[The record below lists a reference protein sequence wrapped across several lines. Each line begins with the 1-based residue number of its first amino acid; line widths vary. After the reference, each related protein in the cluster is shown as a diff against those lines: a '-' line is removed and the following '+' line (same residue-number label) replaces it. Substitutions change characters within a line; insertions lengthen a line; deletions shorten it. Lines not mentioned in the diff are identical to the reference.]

1 MPVPTTLINFQDIYR
16 EANNNAAVPS
26 GSNMP
31 TAQLFGFSYFDG
43 PNGNSTLA
51 YNAWGIGSSDIIYG
65 AASSDYSWGNFS
77 GLRYFYD
84 NSTYNMTYKFNNNGS
99 APSDDFNVRVY
110 LLDNATTSTYT
121 WADTNTVSV
130 GAGSSTG
137 TVTFSVAGFGGTPL
151 LNTNFWVVETS
162 DSRGYTGTGT
172 FDVYANGIF
181 QNSLPLSPGFNT
193 YDCNAAGGAI
203 NVGYNS
209 VNGFTIEFDM
219 FP

>member
-31 TAQLFGFSYFDG
+31 VSDLFGLSYFNG
-43 PNGNSTLA
+43 PNGDNTLA
-51 YNAWGIGSSDIIYG
+51 YNAWGIGGGNIIYG
-65 AASSDYSWGNFS
+65 ATPNDYRWGNFS

-99 APSDDFNVRVY
+99 AASDDFDVRVY
-110 LLDNATTSTYT
+110 LLDAQNQTYT
-121 WADTNTVSV
+121 WADTNTVNV
-130 GAGSSTG
+130 PAGSSTG

-162 DSRGYTGTGT
+162 DTRGYAGSGY
-172 FDVYANGIF
+172 FDVYVNGIF

-193 YDCNAAGGAI
+193 FDCNAAGGPI
-203 NVGYNS
+203 DVGYNS
-209 VNGFTIEFDM
+209 VLGFTIELDM